1 MINCT
6 ENKRHEPN
14 VRYLNDL
21 MLNNKLTG
29 NLADLKDADESG
41 ALRMTTLLFYFIYQ
55 HLSNVIVMFTLF
67 KMRSC

>member
-41 ALRMTTLLFYFIYQ
+41 ALRMTTLLFYLSTFIKC
-55 HLSNVIVMFTLF
+55 HCNVHSF
-67 KMRSC
+67 